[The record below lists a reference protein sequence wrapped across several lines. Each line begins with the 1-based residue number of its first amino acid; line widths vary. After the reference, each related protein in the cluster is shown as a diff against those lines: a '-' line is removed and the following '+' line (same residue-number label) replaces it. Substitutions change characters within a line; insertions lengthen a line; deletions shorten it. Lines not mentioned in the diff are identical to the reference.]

1 MGVGNLGE
9 RRFERLHEGVRQLAY
24 EANRVGDGGRLAA
37 RQHKDP
43 RRGVKRGEELVLHIH
58 AGVGQSVEQRR
69 LAGVGVARQSN
80 AKDIGR
86 GAFLALHV
94 AVGSNVG
101 KLATQ
106 HGDAVANE
114 TTVDLELA
122 FALAKARAN
131 AAARPVLGKVR
142 PHAAQ
147 TRVKVLQL
155 GHLHLQ
161 LALMGLGMQAEDV
174 ENERRAVDDLVLHPQ
189 NALDVCLLRR
199 RQLGVED
206 DDVGIAA
213 LCEVAQLKHLA

>member
-1 MGVGNLGE
+1 M
-9 RRFERLHEGVRQLAY
+9 RQLAY

-58 AGVGQSVEQRR
+58 AGIGQSVEQRR

-80 AKDIGR
+80 AEDIGR
-86 GAFLALHV
+86 RTLFALHV
-94 AVGSNVG
+94 AVGSDVG

-106 HGDAVANE
+106 HGNAVANE
-114 TTVDLELA
+114 ATVDLELA

-131 AAARPVLGKVR
+131 AAACPVFGKVS

-147 TRVKVLQL
+147 ARVEVLQL
-155 GHLHLQ
+155 SHLHLQ

-174 ENERRAVDDLVLHPQ
+174 EDERRTVDDLVLHSQ
-189 NALDVCLLRR
+189 DTLDVCLLRR
-199 RQLGVED
+199 RQLSIED